1 MGRKCLEKTVSPNFY
16 SNFLTNQSPNLLPR
30 YFVFKKNIDIFANDI
45 EVVKKFLYV
54 EKNKN

>member
-1 MGRKCLEKTVSPNFY
+1 MRRKNCFSNFY
-16 SNFLTNQSPNLLPR
+16 SNFLTNQSPNLSPR
-30 YFVFKKNIDIFANDI
+30 YFVFKKNIDIFAKDI